1 MRISFR
7 SFGLTGF
14 AQKVGLSVRQV
25 IQKFELLIMH
35 INDISIWQHEHN
47 FFGDTS
53 SAEKR
58 TRRVVVLTGGMMLV
72 EIVAGYFFHS
82 MALVADGW
90 HMGTHVAAFVLA
102 AVAYSYGRRHAK
114 DARFTFGTGIVGVL
128 GAFTS
133 AIVLS
138 MIAVIIAT
146 DSIHRLLVPQAIHFR
161 EAIIIAVV
169 GLFVNLLSAVMLK
182 DDHHNHHTH
191 DHGHSH
197 DHHHDLNLKAAYV
210 HVLADTFTALGA
222 VVALTAG
229 YFLGWVWLDPAMG
242 LVGTVVILSWAYTL
256 LRDTGSILLDR
267 VPAGSD
273 LPVVIREGIE
283 NDGDSKITDLHIWQ
297 VGVNKFAAI
306 VSVVAHS
313 PKTPD
318 EYRRALKIHEEL
330 VHVNVEI
337 QTCEP

>member
-1 MRISFR
+1 
-7 SFGLTGF
+7 
-14 AQKVGLSVRQV
+14 
-25 IQKFELLIMH
+25 MH
-35 INDISIWQHEHN
+35 TTDISIWQHEHN
-47 FFGDTS
+47 FSGDTS

-58 TRRVVVLTGGMMLV
+58 TRRVVVLTAGMMLI

-114 DARFTFGTGIVGVL
+114 DPRFTFGIGKVGVL
-128 GAFTS
+128 GGFTS

-138 MIAVIIAT
+138 IIALIIAA
-146 DSIHRLLVPQAIHFR
+146 DSIHRLLVPQRIHFR

-169 GLFVNLLSAVMLK
+169 GLFVNLLSAFMLK
-182 DDHHNHHTH
+182 DDHHHHHGH
-191 DHGHSH
+191 DHGHGH
-197 DHHHDLNLKAAYV
+197 GHQHDLNLRAAYV

-267 VPAGSD
+267 IPASSD
-273 LPVVIREGIE
+273 LPEVIREGIE
-283 NDGDSKITDLHIWQ
+283 DDGDSKITDLHIWQ

-306 VSVVAHS
+306 VSVVAHN
-313 PKTPD
+313 PKKPD
-318 EYRRALKIHEEL
+318 EYRQALKIHEEL
-330 VHVNVEI
+330 VHVNVEV
-337 QTCEP
+337 QTCKH